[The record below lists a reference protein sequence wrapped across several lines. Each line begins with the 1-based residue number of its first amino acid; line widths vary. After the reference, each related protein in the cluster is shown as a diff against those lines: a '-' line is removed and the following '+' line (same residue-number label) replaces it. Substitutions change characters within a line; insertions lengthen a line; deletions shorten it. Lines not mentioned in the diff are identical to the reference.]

1 LGTTGKNPFGQP
13 SILLQSFMRSLAAL
27 LAFAVVTALNLLW
40 WWWPNRPVEIAGW
53 TSAPLQSVSFAPYRP
68 GQSPLTRTFPT
79 ADQIDQ
85 DLKRLQG
92 KVGAVRTYSTG
103 ENLEAVPQRA
113 GKYGLKVWHGAW
125 LNDNDKENLEQVN
138 LLIDHA
144 NKYPDTI
151 ERVIVGNEVL
161 LRKDL
166 TVNQLRSYIRQVKSR
181 VKQPV
186 TYADVWEFWLRNPS
200 LADEVDFI
208 TVHLLPYWEDE
219 PIGLERREADGKLRI
234 EKHLLDIYR
243 KVQARFPGKKI
254 VIGETGWP
262 SDGRMRSDAR
272 PGRVEQVKYFS
283 IFRTIAEREKF
294 DYNVVEAFDQYWK
307 ARQEGTVGAAWGLL
321 DAFRNDKFELGK
333 PVVAE
338 PHWRI
343 LFALSTI
350 LSGLLLTAFF
360 SWRRRA
366 PAKPIAIFAV
376 FCQFVATCYVQSVW
390 LDMSR
395 TFYFERMLGVAF
407 WAILLG
413 AFAYALLRGIADS
426 LTGRMADPS
435 LYGARVREAWRAWRE
450 LPRFRVLQRADLL
463 LQMLYLV
470 LTVLC
475 IFYLIVITIDWYDG
489 VIRLSDTFFRQIAI
503 DGRYRDFPIWSFVLP
518 SIVLMAW
525 KVLTVL
531 RREKVSRPER
541 LMRAL
546 SFGRLLGYDGSR
558 GFVRMDRSFS
568 RFMPVLPEIVLSALL
583 IVWAA
588 AMLLTEGAIKL
599 YDGGS
604 GGFVAVDGGRWV
616 IRTLFWNTQA
626 DWFAG
631 IAVLMAIP
639 YLATIYVSIREPLAE
654 PPPDSYTSKW

>member
-1 LGTTGKNPFGQP
+1 
-13 SILLQSFMRSLAAL
+13 MRVLMAL
-27 LAFAVVTALNLLW
+27 VAFAVVTALNLVW

-53 TSAPLQSVSFAPYRP
+53 TAAPLQSVSFAPYRP

-79 ADQIDQ
+79 PDQIEQ

-92 KVGAVRTYSTG
+92 KVLAVRTYSVG
-103 ENLEAVPQRA
+103 ENLETVPQRA

-125 LNDNDKENLEQVN
+125 LNDNDKENLEQIN

-144 NKYPDTI
+144 NRYPDTI

-166 TVNQLRSYIRQVKSR
+166 TANQLRGYIRQVKSR

-186 TYADVWEFWLRNPS
+186 TYADVWEFWLRNPQ

-219 PIGLERREADGKLRI
+219 PIGLDRREADGALRI
-234 EKHLLDIYR
+234 EKHIVDIYR

-272 PGRVEQVKYFS
+272 PGRIEQVRYFS
-283 IFRTIAEREKF
+283 IFRTIAEREHF

-307 ARQEGTVGAAWGLL
+307 ARQEGTVGGTWGLL
-321 DAFRNDKFELGK
+321 DAQRDDKFQLGQ
-333 PVVAE
+333 PVTAE
-338 PHWRI
+338 PHWRM
-343 LFALSTI
+343 LFALSTL
-350 LSGLLLTAFF
+350 LSALVVLAFAA
-360 SWRRRA
+360 WRRRP
-366 PAKPIAIFAV
+366 PARSIAIFTFFA
-376 FCQFVATCYVQSVW
+376 QLVATCYVQSVW
-390 LDMSR
+390 LDLSR

-407 WAILLG
+407 WALLLG
-413 AFAYALLRGIADS
+413 AFSYALLRGIAES
-426 LTGRMADPS
+426 LIRRMADAS
-435 LYGARVREAWRAWRE
+435 LYGARVREAWQAFRE
-450 LPRFRVLQRADLL
+450 LPRFRIVRRVDLM

-470 LTVLC
+470 LTVIC

-489 VIRLSDTFFRQIAI
+489 VIRFSETFFRQIAI
-503 DGRYRDFPIWSFVLP
+503 DGRYRDFPVWSFVIP

-525 KVLTVL
+525 KILTAL
-531 RREKVSRPER
+531 RKEKVPRSER
-541 LMRAL
+541 FMRAL
-546 SFGRLLGYDGSR
+546 SFGRLLGYDGTA
-558 GFVRMDRSFS
+558 GYVHMTKSFS
-568 RFMPVLPEIVLSALL
+568 RVLPILPEIVLSGML
-583 IVWAA
+583 ILWAA
-588 AMLLTEGAIKL
+588 AMVVTEGAIKL
-599 YDGGS
+599 YDGGA
-604 GGFVAVDGGRWV
+604 GGFVAADGGRWV

-626 DWFAG
+626 DWFALA
-631 IAVLMAIP
+631 AVLMAIP
-639 YLATIYVSIREPLAE
+639 YLATIYISLREPLAE

>member
-1 LGTTGKNPFGQP
+1 MRA
-13 SILLQSFMRSLAAL
+13 LLAL
-27 LAFAVVTALNLLW
+27 LAFLGVTALNLLW

-53 TSAPLQSVSFAPYRP
+53 TAAPLQSVSFAPYRP

-79 ADQIDQ
+79 PDQIEA

-92 KVGAVRTYSTG
+92 KVNAVRTYSTC
-103 ENLEAVPQRA
+103 ENLETVPQRA

-125 LNDNDKENLEQVN
+125 LNDNDKENLEQIN

-144 NKYPDTI
+144 NKYADTV

-166 TVNQLRSYIRQVKSR
+166 TASQLRAYIRQVKQR

-208 TVHLLPYWEDE
+208 TVHVLPYWEDE
-219 PIGLERREADGKLRI
+219 PIGVDRRERDGTLSI
-234 EKHLLDIYR
+234 EKHIVDIYK

-272 PGRVEQVKYFS
+272 PGRVEQVRYFS
-283 IFRTIAEREKF
+283 IFRTVAARENF
-294 DYNVVEAFDQYWK
+294 DYNFVEAFDQYWK
-307 ARQEGTVGAAWGLL
+307 ARQEGTVGATWGLL
-321 DAFRNDKFELGK
+321 DAERHDKFELGK

-338 PHWRI
+338 PHWQI
-343 LFALSTI
+343 LFTLSTL
-350 LSGLLLTAFF
+350 LSGLLLIAFF

-366 PAKPIAIFAV
+366 AAKPIAIFAL
-376 FCQFVATCYVQSVW
+376 FAQLVATCYVEAVW
-390 LDMSR
+390 LDLSR
-395 TFYFERMLGVAF
+395 SFYFERTLGVAF
-407 WAILLG
+407 WALLLG
-413 AFAYALLRGIADS
+413 AFSYALLRGIADS
-426 LTGRMADPS
+426 LTHRMADPS

-450 LPRFRVLQRADLL
+450 LPRFRVLQRVDLMAQL
-463 LQMLYLV
+463 LYLV
-470 LTVLC
+470 LSVLC
-475 IFYLIVITIDWYDG
+475 VFYLVVISIDWYDG
-489 VIRLSDTFFRQIAI
+489 VIRLSETWYRQIAI
-503 DGRYRDFPIWSFVLP
+503 DGRYRDFPIWSFVIP

-525 KVLTVL
+525 KVMTVL
-531 RREKVSRPER
+531 RSEPVSRPDR
-541 LMRAL
+541 LAKAL

-568 RFMPVLPEIVLSALL
+568 RIRPVLPEIVLAALL
-583 IVWAA
+583 IFWAA
-588 AMLLTEGAIKL
+588 VMLVTEGAIKL

-604 GGFVAVDGGRWV
+604 GGFVAADGGRWV

-626 DWFAG
+626 DWFAAL
-631 IAVLMAIP
+631 AVMMAVP
-639 YLATIYVSIREPLAE
+639 YLATIYVSLREPLAE

>member
-1 LGTTGKNPFGQP
+1 
-13 SILLQSFMRSLAAL
+13 MRTLIAL
-27 LAFAVVTALNLLW
+27 VAFAGVAALNLLW
-40 WWWPNRPVEIAGW
+40 WWLPNRPVDIAGW
-53 TSAPLQSVSFAPYRP
+53 TSEPLQSVSFAPYRP

-79 ADQIDQ
+79 PDQIDE
-85 DLKRLQG
+85 DLKRVQG
-92 KVGAVRTYSTG
+92 KVRAVRTYSSG

-125 LNDNDKENLEQVN
+125 LNNNEKENLEQIN

-144 NKYPDTI
+144 NKYKDTI

-166 TVNQLRSYIRQVKSR
+166 TPNELRRYIRQVKQR
-181 VKQPV
+181 VSQPV

-208 TVHLLPYWEDE
+208 TIHILPYWEDE
-219 PIGLERREADGKLRI
+219 PIGVDRREPDGTLSI
-234 EKHLLDIYR
+234 EKHLIDIYK

-283 IFRTIAEREKF
+283 IFRSAAEREKF
-294 DYNVVEAFDQYWK
+294 DYNVIEAFDQYWK

-321 DAFRNDKFELGK
+321 DAQRRDKFELGK
-333 PVVAE
+333 PVMAE

-350 LSGLLLTAFF
+350 ISGLLLLAFVSQRRKMTRKAVLLFAFF
-360 SWRRRA
+360 A
-366 PAKPIAIFAV
+366 
-376 FCQFVATCYVQSVW
+376 QLVATCYVQATWIDV
-390 LDMSR
+390 SR
-395 TFYFERMLGVAF
+395 SFYFERMVGVVF
-407 WAILLG
+407 WAVLLG
-413 AFAYALLRGIADS
+413 MFSYALLRGISDS

-450 LPRFRVLQRADLL
+450 LPRRGIWRRADLMAQL
-463 LQMLYLV
+463 LYLA

-475 IFYLIVITIDWYDG
+475 IFYLIVISIDWYDG
-489 VIRLSDTFFRQIAI
+489 TIRIGDWFRQIAI
-503 DGRYRDFPIWSFVLP
+503 DGRYRDFPIWSFVIP
-518 SIVLMAW
+518 SIGLMAW
-525 KVLTVL
+525 KVLTIL
-531 RREKVSRPER
+531 RKEPVSRADR
-541 LMRAL
+541 MAKAL
-546 SFGRLLGYDGSR
+546 SFGRLLGYDGSK
-558 GFVRMDRSFS
+558 GFVRMDRTFS
-568 RFMPVLPEIVLSALL
+568 RVRPLLPEIVLAGLL
-583 IVWAA
+583 IFWAVV
-588 AMLLTEGAIKL
+588 MLVTEGAVKL
-599 YDGGS
+599 NDGGA
-604 GGFVAVDGGRWV
+604 GGFVSADGGRWV

-626 DWFAG
+626 NWFAFV
-631 IAVLMAIP
+631 AFLMAVP

-654 PPPDSYTSKW
+654 PPPDSYTNKW

>member
-1 LGTTGKNPFGQP
+1 
-13 SILLQSFMRSLAAL
+13 MRALIAL
-27 LAFAVVTALNLLW
+27 LAFLGVTALNLLW

-53 TSAPLQSVSFAPYRP
+53 TAAPLQSVSFAPYRP

-79 ADQIDQ
+79 PDQIES

-92 KVGAVRTYSTG
+92 KVHAVRTYSAG
-103 ENLEAVPQRA
+103 ENLETVPQRA

-125 LNDNDKENLEQVN
+125 LNDNDKENLEQIN

-144 NKYPDTI
+144 NRYADTV

-166 TVNQLRSYIRQVKSR
+166 TASQLRAYIRQVKQR

-208 TVHLLPYWEDE
+208 TIHILPYWEDE
-219 PIGLERREADGKLRI
+219 AIGVDRRERDGTLSI
-234 EKHLLDIYR
+234 EKHIVDIYK

-272 PGRVEQVKYFS
+272 PGRVEQVRYFS
-283 IFRTIAEREKF
+283 IFRTIAARENF
-294 DYNVVEAFDQYWK
+294 DYNFVEAFDQYWK

-321 DAFRNDKFELGK
+321 DAQRRDKFELGK

-338 PHWRI
+338 PHWQI
-343 LFALSTI
+343 LFTLSTL
-350 LSGLLLTAFF
+350 LSGLLLVGFF

-366 PAKPIAIFAV
+366 AAKPVAV
-376 FCQFVATCYVQSVW
+376 FALFAQLVTTCYVQAVW
-390 LDMSR
+390 LDLSR

-407 WAILLG
+407 WALMLG
-413 AFAYALLRGIADS
+413 AFSYALLRGIADS
-426 LTGRMADPS
+426 LTHRMADPS

-450 LPRFRVLQRADLL
+450 LPRFRVLQRVDLMAQL
-463 LQMLYLV
+463 LYLV
-470 LTVLC
+470 LSVLC
-475 IFYLIVITIDWYDG
+475 IFYLVVISIDWYDG
-489 VIRLSDTFFRQIAI
+489 VIRLSETWYRQIAI
-503 DGRYRDFPIWSFVLP
+503 DGRYRDFPIWSFVIP
-518 SIVLMAW
+518 SVVLMAW
-525 KVLTVL
+525 KVMTIL
-531 RREKVSRPER
+531 RSEPVSRPDR
-541 LMRAL
+541 LAKAL

-568 RFMPVLPEIVLSALL
+568 RIRPVLPEIVLAALL
-583 IVWAA
+583 
-588 AMLLTEGAIKL
+588 
-599 YDGGS
+599 S
-604 GGFVAVDGGRWV
+604 C
-616 IRTLFWNTQA
+616 
-626 DWFAG
+626 
-631 IAVLMAIP
+631 
-639 YLATIYVSIREPLAE
+639 
-654 PPPDSYTSKW
+654 